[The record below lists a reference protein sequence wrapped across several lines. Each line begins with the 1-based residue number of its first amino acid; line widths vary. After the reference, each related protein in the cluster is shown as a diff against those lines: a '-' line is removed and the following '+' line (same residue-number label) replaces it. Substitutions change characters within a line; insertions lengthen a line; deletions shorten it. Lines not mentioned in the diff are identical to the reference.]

1 MWRLLLRS
9 FLIVFVVLAAA
20 FKGQKQKYFA
30 LSDLFEGRGNDLLDA
45 TVRRH
50 KQQIRTEQ

>member
-20 FKGQKQKYFA
+20 FKGRKQKYFA

-45 TVRRH
+45 TVRRY